1 MFPRKRDSKSHTPRW
16 LRFEDIGSGSGAGSR
31 CRAPLVRMMAILDGC
46 FVGAAMQAV
55 SEAMIVS
62 TAGLKHS

>member
-1 MFPRKRDSKSHTPRW
+1 M
-16 LRFEDIGSGSGAGSR
+16 
-31 CRAPLVRMMAILDGC
+31 VRMMAILDGC